1 MRNLLDL
8 DFNEIEKLVEDLGE
22 KKFRAKQ
29 LFLAMNSYK
38 NANEITNLSKEFL
51 AKLESEF
58 VFCPLEIYKK
68 YESKDGTIKFL
79 YKLSDNNIIEGVLM
93 SYKYGNTLCVSTQV
107 GCRMG
112 CKFCASTLGGLVRNL
127 TAGEILAQV
136 LCVNRYLLGGLG
148 DKRKIT
154 NVVLMGSGE
163 PLDNYS
169 NVVKFLR
176 LVSCGDGINISLR
189 NISLSTCG
197 LVDKIRQLTDE
208 NLPIT
213 LTISLHA
220 PNDELRQK
228 TMPIASRYSISEIM
242 DACKY
247 YFERTKRRI
256 VFEYALIDGV
266 NDTFECAD
274 ELAKLV
280 RGLSCH
286 VNLIPLN
293 EVKERG
299 LLGTKKKRAYAFMD
313 RLTKNGVSSTV
324 RRTMGEDIEGACGQ
338 LRAKVIREE
347 NE

>member
-8 DFNEIEKLVEDLGE
+8 DFSEIEKLVEDLGE

-38 NANEITNLSKEFL
+38 NANEITNLSKDFL
-51 AKLESEF
+51 VKLGSEF

-68 YESKDGTIKFL
+68 FEAKDGTIKFL
-79 YKLSDNNIIEGVLM
+79 YKLSDNNLIEGVLM

-176 LVSCGDGINISLR
+176 LVSYTDGINISLR

-228 TMPIASRYSISEIM
+228 TMPIANKYSISEIM

-247 YFERTKRRI
+247 YFDKTKRRI

-274 ELAKLV
+274 ELSKLV

-286 VNLIPLN
+286 INLIPLN

-299 LLGTKKKRAYAFMD
+299 LLGTSRKRAYAFMD